1 MCWSIIGTSLLI
13 CSEYLQSTQIAKEI
27 PTMKLGFLYRIIA
40 LIVHKNELNII
51 VSPVLRNLP
60 QYGGFF
66 CYMENDIERC
76 RSPPSE
82 NLIPITQ
89 FKFSE
94 VILWQTK

>member
-1 MCWSIIGTSLLI
+1 MIFAKGYSDYSIFRDLLNDTEF
-13 CSEYLQSTQIAKEI
+13 SYSQ
-27 PTMKLGFLYRIIA
+27 IA
-40 LIVHKNELNII
+40 LIVRDGELDLV
-51 VSPVLRNLP
+51 VSPILRNFP

-66 CYMENDIERC
+66 CYMENGIKRC

-94 VILWQTK
+94 VYYGRQRNQARIQ